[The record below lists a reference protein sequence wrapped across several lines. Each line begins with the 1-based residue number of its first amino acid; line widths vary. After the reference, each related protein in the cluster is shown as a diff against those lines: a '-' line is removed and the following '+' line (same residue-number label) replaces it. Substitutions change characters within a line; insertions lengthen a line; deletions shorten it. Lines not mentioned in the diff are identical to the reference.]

1 MKRLAFIGE
10 CMIELRDDSAASGP
24 GAMRRTFGGDSL
36 NSAVYATRCLKG
48 ADAAVDYVT
57 ILGDDPFSLEMLAA
71 WRAEGVGT
79 GLITQQPGALPG
91 LYAIRTD
98 SAGERSFHYWRSQ
111 APARQLFSDAG
122 AVALQAALADF
133 DLVYVSGITL
143 AILSAAGRSNLF
155 ETLAQ
160 IRLRGGTIAFD
171 SNSRPRLWPDE
182 SVARREITRGAAAAT
197 LILSS
202 FDDEHLLFGDAS
214 PEASA
219 ERLHALGVAEVV
231 IKNGAGDCLVS
242 LDGDMGNKQRLV
254 TPPEVSRPVDTT
266 AAGDSFNAAYIAA
279 RIQGAEAGQAARQ
292 GADLASEVIQ
302 HQGAI
307 IAPSSDQ

>member
-71 WRAEGVGT
+71 WRSEGVGT

-160 IRLRGGTIAFD
+160 IRLRGGTIA
-171 SNSRPRLWPDE
+171 
-182 SVARREITRGAAAAT
+182 
-197 LILSS
+197 
-202 FDDEHLLFGDAS
+202 
-214 PEASA
+214 
-219 ERLHALGVAEVV
+219 
-231 IKNGAGDCLVS
+231 
-242 LDGDMGNKQRLV
+242 
-254 TPPEVSRPVDTT
+254 
-266 AAGDSFNAAYIAA
+266 
-279 RIQGAEAGQAARQ
+279 
-292 GADLASEVIQ
+292 
-302 HQGAI
+302 
-307 IAPSSDQ
+307 